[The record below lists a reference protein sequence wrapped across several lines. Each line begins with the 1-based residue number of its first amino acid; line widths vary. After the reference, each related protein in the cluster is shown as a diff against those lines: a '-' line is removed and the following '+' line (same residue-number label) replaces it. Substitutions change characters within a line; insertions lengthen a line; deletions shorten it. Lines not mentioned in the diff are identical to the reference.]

1 MRQGHSGGA
10 KFGRLVSYSS
20 RRNHIC
26 VLNGLSM
33 LGEVKHFTPD
43 FRMQRRKSTRKS
55 LLICAPCLTEQNL
68 DEHPLSSDV
77 KSDNEINDD
86 ELTDELAKRYQ
97 DESRKWDQLVE
108 EYETRLIPADNR
120 IDMPSEEWIKTDRV
134 TRKYEDIIYPQKY
147 FDSYDSLD
155 SLADSLLDTHN
166 DIFFEL
172 EKLPHLIERQ
182 DMFLK
187 SLQRKLRLK
196 QNIFQDSYFGSAS
209 PLSVISNY
217 LGAETS
223 RF

>member
-1 MRQGHSGGA
+1 
-10 KFGRLVSYSS
+10 
-20 RRNHIC
+20 
-26 VLNGLSM
+26 M

>member
-1 MRQGHSGGA
+1 MIVVIFYLPCHLFFLKS
-10 KFGRLVSYSS
+10 
-20 RRNHIC
+20 C
-26 VLNGLSM
+26 VFNSLSM
-33 LGEVKHFTPD
+33 LEEVKHSTPD
-43 FRMQRRKSTRKS
+43 FRTQRRKSTRKS
-55 LLICAPCLTEQNL
+55 LLICPPCLTEQNL
-68 DEHPLSSDV
+68 NEHTLSSDV
-77 KSDNEINDD
+77 KSDIEINDD
-86 ELTDELAKRYQ
+86 GLTDELAKRYQ

-134 TRKYEDIIYPQKY
+134 TRKYEDIIFPQKY

-187 SLQRKLRLK
+187 SFRKKMRLK
-196 QNIFQDSYFGSAS
+196 QNVSQDSYFGSAS
-209 PLSVISNY
+209 PLSVISSY
-217 LGAETS
+217 LGAEV
-223 RF
+223 

>member
-1 MRQGHSGGA
+1 MHSHILMSSASNGA
-10 KFGRLVSYSS
+10 NDCEYLIDYP
-20 RRNHIC
+20 C
-26 VLNGLSM
+26 VLNSLSM
-33 LGEVKHFTPD
+33 LGEVKHSTPD
-43 FRMQRRKSTRKS
+43 FRTQRRKSTRKS
-55 LLICAPCLTEQNL
+55 LLICTPCLTEQNL
-68 DEHPLSSDV
+68 DEHTLTSDV

-97 DESRKWDQLVE
+97 GESRKWDQLVE

-134 TRKYEDIIYPQKY
+134 TRKYEDIIFPQKY

-187 SLQRKLRLK
+187 SFRKKMRLK
-196 QNIFQDSYFGSAS
+196 QSVSQDSYFGSAS
-209 PLSVISNY
+209 PLCVISNY
-217 LGAETS
+217 LGDEV
-223 RF
+223 